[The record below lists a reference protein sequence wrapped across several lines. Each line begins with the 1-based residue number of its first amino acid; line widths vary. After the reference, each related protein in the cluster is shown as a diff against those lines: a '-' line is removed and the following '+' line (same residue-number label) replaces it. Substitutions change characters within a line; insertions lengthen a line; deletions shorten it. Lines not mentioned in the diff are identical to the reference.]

1 LTSAHRLDGRVA
13 LVAGGSRGIGRAS
26 ARALAAR
33 GARVIALARTLY
45 APEAAAPGGDDLDQ
59 RIQGAVADVG
69 DWRSVEPAVA
79 AVIERY
85 GRVDVLINSAGIPGA
100 RAPVWQLEP
109 EAFQR
114 ALAVNI
120 LGPFHLMK
128 LLLPGMIQ
136 RGTGVVINVSSGAAA
151 RPRPRRA
158 MYGTSKAALDHL
170 TLAVAQEVEPAGVRV
185 HVFYPGPVDTDLFR
199 ASQSDPHAGAEERA
213 RTAARI
219 RAGELQEPEEPAAAL
234 AWLATAAGA
243 AFAEV
248 VVPWRDLQVRQR
260 LRAMPGFSSGPPPSK
275 G

>member
-1 LTSAHRLDGRVA
+1 
-13 LVAGGSRGIGRAS
+13 
-26 ARALAAR
+26 
-33 GARVIALARTLY
+33 
-45 APEAAAPGGDDLDQ
+45 
-59 RIQGAVADVG
+59 
-69 DWRSVEPAVA
+69 
-79 AVIERY
+79 
-85 GRVDVLINSAGIPGA
+85 
-100 RAPVWQLEP
+100 
-109 EAFQR
+109 
-114 ALAVNI
+114 
-120 LGPFHLMK
+120 
-128 LLLPGMIQ
+128 
-136 RGTGVVINVSSGAAA
+136 
-151 RPRPRRA
+151 

>member
-170 TLAVAQEVEPAGVRV
+170 TLAVA